1 MLHTSAAHGSG
12 HVHGSRF
19 AAVQRITGL
28 LLMLFSLTNLPPL
41 VVNAIYAENVVY
53 PFLMGLWITL
63 FTGAVIWWPVQHN
76 RAELKIRDGFLV
88 TVLFWVVLGVFGAIP
103 LYFADQAWHST
114 TDAIFESISGLT
126 TTGATT
132 VASGLDTLPHALNFY
147 RAQLHWFG
155 GVGIIVLAVAILP
168 MLGVGGM
175 QLFKAETPG
184 PMKESK
190 LTPRI
195 AGTARALWVVYVLL
209 TAACALTYWALGMN
223 FFDALCHAM
232 STLSTGGFSTH
243 DASFGFF
250 NNLNLEIA
258 AMVFM
263 VAGATNFALHF
274 LAWRER
280 SLWVFVRDAEF
291 KTMLGI
297 IISFGAL
304 VCVPLY
310 ALGVYADAGTAIRK
324 GMFQLI
330 AYGTNSGFA
339 TADPTG
345 WPMYVPLLIV
355 LSGFMVA
362 CSGSTGGG
370 VKVIRLMVFVRQA
383 LRELKRLVHPSAEL
397 TLKIDGKTVPNDV
410 VYAVS
415 GFFSVYIGMT
425 VLLTFVM
432 MTTGLDPVTAF
443 SAVAAAINNMGPGLG
458 SINASVASVS
468 DFGKWVMIFAMLL
481 GRLEIFTL
489 LIVFTP
495 GFWRR

>member
-1 MLHTSAAHGSG
+1 MIHNGNGQPHALRH
-12 HVHGSRF
+12 RF

-28 LLMLFSLTNLPPL
+28 LLMVFSLTNLPPL
-41 VVNAIYAENVVY
+41 LVNALYGENVVQ

-63 FTGAVIWWPVQHN
+63 FTGALVWWPARHS

-88 TVLFWVVLGVFGAIP
+88 TVLFWGVLGLFGAIP
-103 LYFADQAWHST
+103 LYFADQAWHSF
-114 TDAIFESISGLT
+114 TDATFESISGLT
-126 TTGATT
+126 TTGSTT
-132 VASGLDTLPHALNFY
+132 VARGLDQLPHALNFY

-168 MLGVGGM
+168 MLGIGGM

-184 PMKESK
+184 PMKDAK

-195 AGTARALWVVYVLL
+195 ASTAQALWLIYVAL
-209 TAACALTYWALGMN
+209 TASCALVYWCLGMN
-223 FFDALCHAM
+223 AFDAICHAM
-232 STLSTGGFSTH
+232 ATLSTGGFSTH
-243 DASFGFF
+243 DASIGFF
-250 NNLNLEIA
+250 SNLWLEIA
-258 AMVFM
+258 VMVFM
-263 VAGATNFALHF
+263 LAGATNFALHF

-280 SLWVFVRDAEF
+280 SLWVYLRDAEY

-297 IISFGAL
+297 VVLFGVL
-304 VCVPLY
+304 VCLPLY
-310 ALGVYADAGTAIRK
+310 FAGTYATLGESVRK
-324 GMFQLI
+324 GLFQLI

-339 TADPTG
+339 TADPTS
-345 WPMYVPLLIV
+345 WPAYVPLLIV

-362 CSGSTGGG
+362 SSGSTGGG
-370 VKVIRLMVFVRQA
+370 VKVIRLVLFVKQA
-383 LRELKRLVHPSAEL
+383 IRELKRLVHPSAEL
-397 TLKIDGKTVPNDV
+397 TLKVDGKTVPNDV

-458 SINASVASVS
+458 TLNASYASVS

>member
-1 MLHTSAAHGSG
+1 MLVSNHGNG

-19 AAVQRITGL
+19 AAVQRITGI

-41 VVNAIYAENVVY
+41 LVNAIYDENVVI
-53 PFLMGLWITL
+53 PFLMGLLITL
-63 FTGAVIWWPVQHN
+63 TTGAVVWWPARN
-76 RAELKIRDGFLV
+76 SRSEMKIRDGFLV

-114 TDAIFESISGLT
+114 TDAIFESVSGLT

-132 VASGLDTLPHALNFY
+132 VASGLDALPHALNFY

-184 PMKESK
+184 PMKDSK

-195 AGTARALWVVYVLL
+195 ASTARALWIIYLAL
-209 TAACALTYWALGMN
+209 TLVCALVYWWLGMN

-232 STLSTGGFSTH
+232 ATLSTGGFSTH

-250 NNLNLEIA
+250 NSLSLEIA

-263 VAGATNFALHF
+263 IAGATNFALHF

-280 SLWVFVRDAEF
+280 SLWAYVRDAEF
-291 KTMLGI
+291 LTMLGI
-297 IISFGAL
+297 IVGFGVLICA
-304 VCVPLY
+304 PLI
-310 ALGVYADAGTAIRK
+310 LFGTYEPAEAVRK

-330 AYGTNSGFA
+330 AYGSNSGFA

-345 WPMYVPLLIV
+345 WPIYVPLLIV

-362 CSGSTGGG
+362 SSGSTGGG

-383 LRELKRLVHPSAEL
+383 ARELKRLVHPSAEL
-397 TLKIDGKTVPNDV
+397 TIKIDGKPVPNDV

-425 VLLTFVM
+425 IFLTFM
-432 MTTGLDPVTAF
+432 MMATGLDPVTAF
-443 SAVAAAINNMGPGLG
+443 SAVAACINNAGPGLG
-458 SINASVASVS
+458 SVNAHVASVT

>member
-1 MLHTSAAHGSG
+1 MNGNGGSHTA
-12 HVHGSRF
+12 RYRY

-41 VVNAIYAENVVY
+41 VVNAIYGESVIR

-63 FTGAVIWWPVQHN
+63 FTGALIWWPVRHS

-103 LYFADQAWHST
+103 FHFADQAWHSF
-114 TDAIFESISGLT
+114 TDAIFESVSGLT

-147 RAQLHWFG
+147 RVQLHWFG

-175 QLFKAETPG
+175 QLYKAETPG

-195 AGTARALWVVYVLL
+195 ASTARALWAIYVAL
-209 TAACALTYWALGMN
+209 TAACALTYWWLGMN

-232 STLSTGGFSTH
+232 STLSTGGFSTR
-243 DASFGFF
+243 DASIGYF
-250 NNLNLEIA
+250 NNFWLEVA
-258 AMVFM
+258 VMVFM
-263 VAGATNFALHF
+263 VVGATNFALHF

-280 SLWVFVRDAEF
+280 SLWVYLRDAEY

-297 IISFGAL
+297 IALFGAL
-304 VCVPLY
+304 VCLPLY
-310 ALGVYADAGTAIRK
+310 YTGTYATLGESVRK
-324 GMFQLI
+324 GLFQLI

-339 TADPTG
+339 TADPTP

-362 CSGSTGGG
+362 SSGSTGGG
-370 VKVIRLMVFVRQA
+370 VKVIRLMLFVRQA

-397 TLKIDGKTVPNDV
+397 TIKVDGKTVSNDV

-458 SINASVASVS
+458 SINASVAIVS

>member
-1 MLHTSAAHGSG
+1 MLGTHNGNGHAHGP
-12 HVHGSRF
+12 RY
-19 AAVQRITGL
+19 AAVQRITGI

-41 VVNAIYAENVVY
+41 LVNALYDESVVI
-53 PFLMGLWITL
+53 PFLMGLLITL
-63 FTGAVIWWPVQHN
+63 TTGAIVWWPARN
-76 RAELKIRDGFLV
+76 SRAEMKIRDGFLI
-88 TVLFWVVLGVFGAIP
+88 TVLFWTVLGLFGAIP
-103 LYFADQAWHST
+103 FLYADQAWHSWT
-114 TDAIFESISGLT
+114 EAIFESVSGLT

-147 RAQLHWFG
+147 RAQLHWLG

-195 AGTARALWVVYVLL
+195 ASTARALWIVYVLL
-209 TAACALTYWALGMN
+209 TAVCGLTYWLLGMN
-223 FFDALCHAM
+223 PFDAICHAM
-232 STLSTGGFSTH
+232 ATLSTGGFSTH
-243 DASFGFF
+243 DASIGHY
-250 NNLNLEIA
+250 NSLGIEIA

-263 VAGATNFALHF
+263 IVGATNFTLHF
-274 LAWRER
+274 LVWRQR
-280 SLWVFVRDAEF
+280 SLWVYARDAEWL
-291 KTMLGI
+291 TMIGI
-297 IISFGAL
+297 VIGFSIL
-304 VCVPLY
+304 VCVPLIVFGTY
-310 ALGVYADAGTAIRK
+310 DDAGTAIRK
-324 GMFQLI
+324 GLFQLI

-339 TADPTG
+339 TADPTH
-345 WPMYVPLLIV
+345 WPAYVPLLIV

-362 CSGSTGGG
+362 SSGSTGGG

-383 LRELKRLVHPSAEL
+383 AREMKRLVHPSAEL
-397 TLKIDGKTVPNDV
+397 TIKIDGKPVPNDV

-425 VLLTFVM
+425 IVLTFVM
-432 MTTGLDPVTAF
+432 MATGLDPVTAF

-458 SINASVASVS
+458 AISTSVASVS
-468 DFGKWVMIFAMLL
+468 DVGKWVMIFAMLL